1 LEKEAEAEA
10 EEKSGAASLKRFARQ
25 IGKTTKGRKGQM
37 EKQIG
42 NLVTYDAI
50 PIRIR
55 RGRRELIG
63 LACALGAAFV
73 CAIVGLVLVGLGFH
87 SASLMAWIVAAGMG
101 LVGANTVT
109 YDANGT
115 IPSGTTAPTAAQAF
129 GANQISAVIT
139 GDATATTFTVTHN
152 WGLTTAQLT
161 AAQPN
166 VTFEPLLAAFYSQ
179 GVAGTNGANPFIASR
194 TTNTVVFTCLAF
206 TGAAFRVVLKRPF
219 SPDM

>member
-1 LEKEAEAEA
+1 
-10 EEKSGAASLKRFARQ
+10 
-25 IGKTTKGRKGQM
+25 M
-37 EKQIG
+37 ENVQQKVQG

-63 LACALGAAFV
+63 LVTVLV
-73 CAIVGLVLVGLGFH
+73 LCAIAAVVGTVLVGLGH
-87 SASLMAWIVAAGMG
+87 HNASFIAWVVAAGMG

-115 IPSGTTAPTAAQAF
+115 IPAGTTAPTAAQAF

-139 GDATATTFTVTHN
+139 GDGAATTFVVTHN
-152 WGLTTAQLT
+152 WGLSTAQLT

-166 VTFEPLLAAFYSQ
+166 VTFEPLLAAYYT
-179 GVAGTNGANPFIASR
+179 ADPLITTRAANSV
-194 TTNTVVFTCLAF
+194 TCTVVAF
-206 TGAAFRVVLKRPF
+206 SGAAIRCVLKRPF

>member
-1 LEKEAEAEA
+1 MEQV
-10 EEKSGAASLKRFARQ
+10 LK
-25 IGKTTKGRKGQM
+25 
-37 EKQIG
+37 G

-63 LACALGAAFV
+63 LVTALVACAVFAVIGTVLSGMGVHAFSLAAWV
-73 CAIVGLVLVGLGFH
+73 
-87 SASLMAWIVAAGMG
+87 VAASMG
-101 LVGANTVT
+101 LVGANTLA

-115 IPSGTTAPTAAQAF
+115 IPSGATPPTAQQAF

-139 GDATATTFTVTHN
+139 GDDATTTFTFTHN

-166 VTFEPLLAAFYSQ
+166 FWFEILLAAGYTAAP
-179 GVAGTNGANPFIASR
+179 VLTSR
-194 TTNTVVFTCLAF
+194 TSNTLVFSCTAF
-206 TGAAFRVVLKRPF
+206 TGAALRLVAHRPY
-219 SPDM
+219 SPEM